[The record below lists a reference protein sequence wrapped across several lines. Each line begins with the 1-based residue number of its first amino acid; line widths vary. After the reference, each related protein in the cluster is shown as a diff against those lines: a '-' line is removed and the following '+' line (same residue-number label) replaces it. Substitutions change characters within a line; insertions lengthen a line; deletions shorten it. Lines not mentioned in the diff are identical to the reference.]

1 MTNNQSP
8 YTECQDYQECEKVA
22 RNKWW
27 DAVALF
33 EADRYS
39 STLYM
44 AGYAIEIGTKAEFL
58 RLADEPV
65 PFNGNEL
72 LKKMQD
78 VHKGEKPKLDVLVE
92 QWLETYPHPPRTL
105 KELLLFLQKTESFF
119 TKENSKGELR
129 DISKCDAFS
138 VIIENRSPKQ
148 KGGSFHNTKDFLYQ
162 LLKWKERLGQPVF
175 NPALYILPDWDTDMR
190 YSNHNTSEQDALKA
204 VETSLSFLKDVLTE
218 IKPEEVR
225 EMEEKLNKL
234 APSNKFQKTQTTPQ
248 GPSST
253 NLPVNIN

>member
-8 YTECQDYQECEKVA
+8 YTECQDHQECGKVA
-22 RNKWW
+22 RDKWW

-44 AGYAIEIGTKAEFL
+44 AGYAIEIGIKAEFH

-65 PFNGNEL
+65 TFNGNEL

-78 VHKGEKPKLDVLVE
+78 VHKGENPELELAVK

-119 TKENSKGELR
+119 TRGNTREELR
-129 DISKCDAFS
+129 PTYKCPAFS
-138 VIIENRSPKQ
+138 VIIENRSPK
-148 KGGSFHNTKDFLYQ
+148 GGGTLHNTEGFLGE
-162 LLKWKERLGQPVF
+162 LKTWKEKLGQPTF
-175 NPALYILPDWDTDMR
+175 HSELYILPYWNTEMR
-190 YSNHNTSEQDALKA
+190 YSNHDTSEQDALKA
-204 VETSLSFLKDVLTE
+204 VKTALSFLKEVL
-218 IKPEEVR
+218 IIGPEDVR
-225 EMEEKLNKL
+225 EMEEKLNQL
-234 APSNKFQKTQTTPQ
+234 APQNQLAPID
-248 GPSST
+248 G
-253 NLPVNIN
+253 NLQVVNINEQNRNEQTR